1 MRFVIRFDS
10 WHGKHVRFTIFG
22 NGGNCGSL
30 CMTVQEYQAFVATL
44 LLGQGVTG
52 GVIKVMSDDGGFRE
66 VALEQ
71 ASTQDGEPTVE
82 ASPNVYANMLLD
94 RRGR

>member
-10 WHGKHVRFTIFG
+10 WKGDHVRFTIFG

-30 CMTVQEYQAFVATL
+30 CMRVGEYQAFVATL

-52 GVIKVMSDDGGFRE
+52 GAIKVMSDDGGFRE

-82 ASPNVYANMLLD
+82 ASPNIYASMLLEP
-94 RRGR
+94 RKR